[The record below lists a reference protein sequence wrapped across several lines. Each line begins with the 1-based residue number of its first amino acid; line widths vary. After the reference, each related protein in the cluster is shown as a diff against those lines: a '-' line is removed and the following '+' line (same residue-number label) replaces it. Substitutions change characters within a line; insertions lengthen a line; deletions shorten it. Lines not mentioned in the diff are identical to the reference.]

1 MKPEKTN
8 PPQTIDLGGN
18 GVCEGLG
25 DESGKLPDRLERYGK
40 ARTRARQMLAHL
52 AETSPADAGQVEREK
67 KARIR
72 LCECGEYLGFHHYY
86 TVGKVRLTMA
96 SFCKQHLICPLCA
109 IRRGAKSLKAYL
121 DRFEVIR
128 AQRPSLRPFL
138 VTFTVKN
145 GSDLAERF
153 AHLHS
158 SLQILHRRRR
168 QWFTKGRGW
177 TEAAKADGAVW
188 SYEVT
193 NIGNGWHPH
202 AHAIWLCEEAPNQA
216 ALRREWEAIT
226 GDSFMID
233 VRPIGQEDPAEGFSE
248 VFKYAVKFAGLELAD
263 NVHAWHTLHGRRL
276 LGSFG
281 AFRGVEVPPELTDEP
296 LEGLPYVELFYRFTQ
311 GAGYSLSRA
320 CKHGTDPDPV
330 KGAKRRSEPLTG
342 ARPQKR

>member
-25 DESGKLPDRLERYGK
+25 DESGNFPTRLERYGK
-40 ARTRARQMLAHL
+40 ARSRARQMLAHL
-52 AETSPADAGQVEREK
+52 GEALPADQGQAERFSKSRVRLAG
-67 KARIR
+67 
-72 LCECGEYLGFHHYY
+72 CGEYLCFHHYY

-96 SFCKQHLICPLCA
+96 SFCKQHLLCPLCA

-121 DRFEVIR
+121 DRFEVIHA
-128 AQRPSLRPFL
+128 AQPALRPFL

-145 GSDLAERF
+145 GPELAERF
-153 AHLHS
+153 DHLHA
-158 SLQILHRRRR
+158 SLQNLHRRRR

-177 TEAAKADGAVW
+177 TEAARAAGAVW

-202 AHAIWLCEEAPNQA
+202 AHAVWLCEEAPDQQQ
-216 ALRREWEAIT
+216 LRREWERIT
-226 GDSFMID
+226 GDSFMVD
-233 VRPIGQEDPAEGFSE
+233 VRPIAQADPAEGFAE

-263 NVHAWHTLHGRRL
+263 NVEAWDTLRGRRL

-281 AFRGVEVPPELTDEP
+281 VFRGVEVPDELTDEA
-296 LEGLPYVELFYRFTQ
+296 LDGLPYIELFYRYAAD
-311 GAGYSLSRA
+311 AGYSLARA
-320 CKHGTDPDPV
+320 C
-330 KGAKRRSEPLTG
+330 RSEVPD
-342 ARPQKR
+342 A